1 MANVNAPNGF
11 TPAYHLTGGTIR
23 SKEYRIAD
31 DYATAI
37 FSGDLVKLVAG
48 GTIEVAGEGDSVIGV
63 FAGCSFAKDNG
74 EITFSKHWPAA
85 QSVSGSY
92 ATAYVYDDPSIVY
105 AAQMEGASGIAD
117 IGQLADM
124 DDANSGST
132 VTGRSAQQISST
144 TGTSTAQLRI
154 LDFVNTPDND
164 PASNYARVYV
174 QIVEHDYAESPAG
187 TGI

>member
-1 MANVNAPNGF
+1 
-11 TPAYHLTGGTIR
+11 
-23 SKEYRIAD
+23 
-31 DYATAI
+31 
-37 FSGDLVKLVAG
+37 LVAG

-164 PASNYARVYV
+164 PASDYARVYV
-174 QIVEHDYAESPAG
+174 QIVEHEYAESPAG

>member
-63 FAGCSFAKDNG
+63 FAGCSFTKDNG

-174 QIVEHDYAESPAG
+174 QIVEHEYAEAPVGSG
-187 TGI
+187 V